1 LGQGGPISK
10 IMAPKPEIS
19 EEERYQRLSDLY
31 LTLWKQ
37 LDSLSGNTKWLEIRP
52 ASQVDLQ
59 REAEVVLAEL
69 KPCFRESDVLADVID
84 KDFRKT
90 HRFLEGAGEIDGMNL
105 EVFKDYLRD
114 HALRYA
120 QAADEPRITRQ

>member
-1 LGQGGPISK
+1 
-10 IMAPKPEIS
+10 MATPTRVIS
-19 EEERYQRLSDLY
+19 EEQRYERLSDLY

-37 LDSLSGNTKWLEIRP
+37 LDLLSGGTKWLEVRP
-52 ASQVDLQ
+52 ATQADLQ
-59 REAEVVLAEL
+59 REAEVALAEL
-69 KPCFRESDVLADVID
+69 KPYVPESDALNDVID

-90 HRFLEGAGEIDGMNL
+90 HKFLEGASEIDGMNF

-120 QAADEPRITRQ
+120 QASDEL